1 MTEITIK
8 VNTNTF
14 KRQLNELKLSDMTP
28 TQIENHIRKNIQV
41 SKVGSGGDMRFYVSL
56 KGDDEND

>member
-41 SKVGSGGDMRFYVSL
+41 SKIGSGEDMRFYVSL
-56 KGDDEND
+56 KGGR

>member
-1 MTEITIK
+1 MTEITVK

-28 TQIENHIRKNIQV
+28 TEVEEYIRKNIQV
-41 SKVGSGGDMRFYVSL
+41 SRIGSVGDMRFYVSL
-56 KGDDEND
+56 KDGDVE

>member
-14 KRQLNELKLSDMTP
+14 KRQLNELKLSDMTS

-41 SKVGSGGDMRFYVSL
+41 SKIGSGEDMRFYVSL

>member
-1 MTEITIK
+1 MNEITIK

-41 SKVGSGGDMRFYVSL
+41 SKIGSGEDMRFYVSL
-56 KGDDEND
+56 KGDVE

>member
-1 MTEITIK
+1 MTEITVK

-28 TQIENHIRKNIQV
+28 TEVEEHIRKNIQV
-41 SKVGSGGDMRFYVSL
+41 SRIGTGEDIRYYVSL
-56 KGDDEND
+56 KGDVE